1 MAEGDVETHSNRGQW
16 ENRVE
21 GHPEDSQSYAE
32 RDEAIEAG
40 RLYAEEHRTAH
51 TVVDSEPSGVI
62 TDEDPPTDEPS

>member
-21 GHPEDSQSYAE
+21 GHPELSQSYAS

-40 RLYAEEHRTAH
+40 RRFAEERGTAH
-51 TVVDSEPSGVI
+51 TVVDSDPTGVI
-62 TDEDPPTDEPS
+62 TDPAPTDVPD